1 MGTEIKQVNGF
12 VGNNDMLWK
21 GRILISVTSQQDGE
35 IVTLQDGN
43 ARMSV
48 LAKDI
53 EKLIEKARKG
63 V

>member
-35 IVTLQDGN
+35 IVTLQEGN

-48 LAKDI
+48 LAKDV
-53 EKLIEKARKG
+53 ERLIEKARKSK
-63 V
+63 